1 MPKEGKRAPQET
13 RKQQVRRA
21 REQRQERMLFL
32 ALGGVL
38 LLILLILGVGYY
50 QENIGKLNNPI
61 AIVNGTPIT
70 VRDYQVNIRYTAGNL
85 VSQFNSIQSNL
96 QQIGSD
102 PSMSFLQSYFQQQL
116 SSVVNQILSLPRNE
130 LEDLIDNELIRQEAA
145 KRGITVTPEEIDR
158 EIEREFGYETPTP
171 TPTAGPSPTPTET
184 GTPTMTPTATATFTP
199 SPTPTGTITPTT
211 PTVTPT
217 EGPTE
222 TPAPTSTPLTYQ
234 GFLDQKKQF
243 LDSIAKNEQMN
254 EADFRKVIEAALL
267 RQKLQQAIAATVPT
281 TGEQVHARHI
291 LVSTYTE
298 TLQIEDQL
306 SKGADFAKLAEQYST
321 DTGSKSQGGDLG
333 WFPRGVMVKEFEDA
347 AFSLGINQISQPIT
361 TSFGIHIIQVLGHE
375 QNRPLDPSTLQQKQT
390 NAFNDWLQQ
399 VRLAAKIDRF
409 YQNSDVP
416 PEVQREIA
424 QIQTAVGQ

>member
-21 REQRQERMLFL
+21 REQRQERVLFL

-38 LLILLILGVGYY
+38 LVVLLILGVGYY
-50 QENIGKLNNPI
+50 QENFGKLNSPI
-61 AIVNGTPIT
+61 ATVNGTPIT
-70 VRDYQVNIRYTAGNL
+70 VRDYQVNIRYTAGSL
-85 VSQFNSIQSNL
+85 VNQFNSAQSNL
-96 QQIGSD
+96 KQIGND
-102 PSMSFLQSYFQQQL
+102 PSMSFLQNYFQQQL
-116 SSVVNQILSLPRNE
+116 SNVVNQILSLPRNE
-130 LEDLIDNELIRQEAA
+130 MEDLIDNELIRQETA

-171 TPTAGPSPTPTET
+171 TPTAGPSPTPTNT
-184 GTPTMTPTATATFTP
+184 GTPTLTPTATATFTP

-234 GFLDQKKQF
+234 GFLDQRKQF
-243 LDSIAKNEQMN
+243 LDSLAKNEQMS
-254 EADFRKVIEAALL
+254 EADFRKVVQAALL

-281 TGEQVHARHI
+281 AEEQVHARHI
-291 LVSTYTE
+291 LVGTYTE
-298 TLQIEDQL
+298 TLQIENQL
-306 SKGADFAKLAEQYST
+306 SQGADFAKLAEQYST
-321 DTGSKSQGGDLG
+321 DTGSKTQGGDLG

-375 QNRPLDPSTLQQKQT
+375 QNRPLDANTLQQKQT

-399 VRLAAKIDRF
+399 ARLTAKIERF
-409 YQNSDVP
+409 YKDSYVP
-416 PEVQREIA
+416 SEVQREIA
-424 QIQTAVGQ
+424 QIQSAVGQ